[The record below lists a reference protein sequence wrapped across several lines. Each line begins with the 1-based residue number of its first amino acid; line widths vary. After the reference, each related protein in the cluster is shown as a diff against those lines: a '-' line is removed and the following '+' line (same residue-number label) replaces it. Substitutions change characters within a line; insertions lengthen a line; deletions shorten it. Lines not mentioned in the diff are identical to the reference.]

1 MKVRARSLP
10 PGWYPAGRNQTG
22 REIERFLGELKG
34 APAAAWAG
42 IAPHAGWTFSG
53 LLACRVWRSLPADT
67 ETVVVVGGHLA
78 PHSGVL
84 AAFEEGY
91 ETPLGVIEADQPL
104 FERLQGSVTLREDHY
119 ADNTVEVQMP
129 FLKYFYPQARAVA
142 LRVSPSEEA
151 VRLGEAVFEAA
162 RFLKRKTAVIGSTDL
177 THYGSNY
184 GFTPHGSGPQ
194 AVKWVK
200 EVNDR
205 RFIDALLDL
214 RLTDVL
220 ALAAEEKSACS
231 AGAAVTAARFAQKCG
246 SARGNLL
253 EYKTSYEVYPGESFV
268 GYGAIIYPENGRPP
282 K

>member
-10 PGWYPAGRNQTG
+10 QGWYPAGRNQTS
-22 REIERFLGELKG
+22 REIEGFLSELKG
-34 APAAAWAG
+34 TPVTAWAG

-53 LLACRVWRSLPADT
+53 PLACRVWRSLPADT

-91 ETPLGVIEADQPL
+91 ETPLGVIEADLPL
-104 FERLQGSVTLREDHY
+104 LERLQRSLPLREDHY

-129 FLKYFYPQARAVA
+129 FLKYFCPQARALA

-151 VRLGEAVFEAA
+151 IQLGETVSEAA
-162 RFLKRKTAVIGSTDL
+162 RLLKRRMAVIGSTDL

-205 RFIDALLDL
+205 RLIGALLDFE
-214 RLTDVL
+214 LTDVL
-220 ALAAEEKSACS
+220 ALAADEKSACS
-231 AGAAVTAARFAQKCG
+231 AGAAVTAARFAQKNG
-246 SARGNLL
+246 SAKGSLL

-268 GYGAIIYPENGRPP
+268 GYAAIIYPESDRPP